1 MTDIGDRTDKKES
14 RINLLKH
21 RFVKERAKQVYMLFG
36 EIHSAINSKNM
47 KKAILGLWLGLI
59 GLSAAAQ
66 NSAPAG
72 MADMDQVS
80 TNEEIRS
87 LANQL
92 RLNEGQYIRLR
103 DLSKARQE
111 QIAEINS
118 MYSNDPAMR
127 QAKIQAAQQEFDSQ
141 LAQSIGQKSF
151 TAYLQ
156 LQGRNPD
163 ASGAAYQAGGY
174 GGRSLEEGTTMG
186 TADEATQT
194 PATTAPAAEPL
205 DTNIDQGRVDVT
217 ERVIK
222 VNTDEGEMKVKAKK
236 EKVETADMEYK
247 ADRDEV
253 KIKSKDGKIKAKSEK
268 GKTKV
273 ETPKG
278 KMKMKNGEVKVNP
291 KKG

>member
-1 MTDIGDRTDKKES
+1 MIPDKP
-14 RINLLKH
+14 LKYQD
-21 RFVKERAKQVYMLFG
+21 VKKIAKQVKSVVWENL
-36 EIHSAINSKNM
+36 SAINNKNM
-47 KKAILGLWLGLI
+47 KKLILGAWFALMGLG
-59 GLSAAAQ
+59 AFAQ
-66 NSAPAG
+66 NSPPAG
-72 MADMDQVS
+72 MQDMPQVS
-80 TNEEIRS
+80 TSAEIRN

-92 RLNEGQYIRLR
+92 QLNEGQYIRLR

-127 QAKIQAAQQEFDSQ
+127 QAKIQAAQKEFDSQ
-141 LAQSIGQKSF
+141 LAQSIGQKQF

-156 LQGRNPD
+156 LQGRTP
-163 ASGAAYQAGGY
+163 ASSSPAYQAGGY
-174 GGRSLEEGTTMG
+174 GGRSLEEGTTTG
-186 TADEATQT
+186 TGNETASPANSQT
-194 PATTAPAAEPL
+194 PPTAAPVAEPM
-205 DTNIDQGRVDVT
+205 DTNIDKGKVEVT

-247 ADRDEV
+247 ADRDET
-253 KIKSKDGKIKAKSEK
+253 KFKSKDGKVKAKSEK
-268 GKTKV
+268 GKTKI

-278 KMKMKNGEVKVNP
+278 KVKLENGEVKVNP

>member
-1 MTDIGDRTDKKES
+1 LEKI
-14 RINLLKH
+14 L
-21 RFVKERAKQVYMLFG
+21 
-36 EIHSAINSKNM
+36 SAINNKNM
-47 KKAILGLWLGLI
+47 KKIILGIWFAVV
-59 GLSAAAQ
+59 GLSAVAQ
-66 NSAPAG
+66 HTAPAS
-72 MADMDQVS
+72 MQQMPQVS
-80 TNEEIRS
+80 TNAEIRN

-92 RLNEGQYIRLR
+92 QLNEGQYIRLR

-141 LAQSIGQKSF
+141 LAQSIGSKQF

-156 LQGRNPD
+156 LQGRHP
-163 ASGAAYQAGGY
+163 ASSGGTYQAAGY
-174 GGRSLEEGTTMG
+174 GGRSLEEGTATG
-186 TADEATQT
+186 IPEETAPPAATQT
-194 PATTAPAAEPL
+194 PATTASETEPL
-205 DTNIDQGRVDVT
+205 DTNIDRGRVEVT

-222 VNTDEGEMKVKAKK
+222 VKTDQGEMKVKAKK
-236 EKVETADMEYK
+236 EKAETADMEYK
-247 ADRDEV
+247 ADRDET
-253 KIKSKDGKIKAKSEK
+253 KIKSKDGKFKAKSEK

-278 KMKMKNGEVKVNP
+278 KMKMENGEVKVNP